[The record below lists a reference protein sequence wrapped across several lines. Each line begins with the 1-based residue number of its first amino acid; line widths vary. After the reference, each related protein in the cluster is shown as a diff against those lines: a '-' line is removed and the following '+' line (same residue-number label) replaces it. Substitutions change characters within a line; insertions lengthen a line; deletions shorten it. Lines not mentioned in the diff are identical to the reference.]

1 MLKSLTNYR
10 NDKWCS
16 PVKVWRLQW
25 KQTTSE
31 ECIPM
36 ENVVWVLQ
44 SLTVKE
50 SYSLPCQSL
59 RTNTQI
65 CLLIE
70 TVYWVL
76 LSLDVY
82 REAKCNSFRVCR
94 IQIHLTTSEVCTT
107 LLMSVWVLQP
117 LSVHREARRSTVRVC
132 RLPT

>member
-1 MLKSLTNYR
+1 MLKSLTNHR
-10 NDKWCS
+10 NDNWCS

-31 ECIPM
+31 EFIPM
-36 ENVVWVLQ
+36 EKVVWVLQ

-50 SYSLPCQSL
+50 SYSLSCQSL

-65 CLLIE
+65 C
-70 TVYWVL
+70 L

-94 IQIHLTTSEVCTT
+94 IRIHLTTSEVCTT
-107 LLMSVWVLQP
+107 LLMSVWVLQA
-117 LSVHREARRSTVRVC
+117 LFVHREARRSTVRVC
-132 RLPT
+132 EYQLRSVWW

>member
-1 MLKSLTNYR
+1 MRKSLTNYR

-16 PVKVWRLQW
+16 PVKVRRLQW

-36 ENVVWVLQ
+36 EKVVWVLQ

-50 SYSLPCQSL
+50 SYSLSCQSL

-65 CLLIE
+65 C
-70 TVYWVL
+70 L

-94 IQIHLTTSEVCTT
+94 IRIHLTTSEVCTT

-117 LSVHREARRSTVRVC
+117 LSVHRETRRSTVRVC
-132 RLPT
+132 EYQLRAVCW